1 MSEHNDHERVTLVRG
16 ARQVLAGDMVRP
28 SPDPWATHGG
38 AFPFSPLQRN
48 YLVVLLAL
56 LVIGILLTIFTT
68 LGIAT
73 IVYFLLALALLAGWL
88 IF

>member
-1 MSEHNDHERVTLVRG
+1 MSQPKENDRVTLIRG

-28 SPDPWATHGG
+28 SPDPWATHTG

-48 YLVVLLAL
+48 YLIMLLAL
-56 LVIGILLTIFTT
+56 LIIGILLTVFTS

-73 IVYFLLALALLAGWL
+73 IVYFLLALGLLAGWL

>member
-1 MSEHNDHERVTLVRG
+1 MSERPENERVTLIRG

-28 SPDPWATHGG
+28 SPDPWAAQNG
-38 AFPFSPLQRN
+38 ALPFSPLQRN
-48 YLVVLLAL
+48 YLLIVLAL
-56 LVIGILLTIFTT
+56 LVIGILLVIFTT

-73 IVYFLLALALLAGWL
+73 IAFFLLALALLAGWL

>member
-1 MSEHNDHERVTLVRG
+1 MSQPKENDRVTLIRG

-28 SPDPWATHGG
+28 SPDPWATHTG
-38 AFPFSPLQRN
+38 ALPFSPLQRN
-48 YLVVLLAL
+48 YLLVLLAL
-56 LVIGILLTIFTT
+56 LIIGILLTIFTS

-73 IVYFLLALALLAGWL
+73 IAYFLLALGLLAGWL